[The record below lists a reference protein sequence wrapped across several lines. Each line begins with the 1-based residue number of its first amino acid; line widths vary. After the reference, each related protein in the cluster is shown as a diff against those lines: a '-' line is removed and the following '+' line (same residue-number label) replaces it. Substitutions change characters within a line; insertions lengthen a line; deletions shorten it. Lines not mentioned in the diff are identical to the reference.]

1 MQINESNPVA
11 DVDMA
16 IEMKRRLTGADFVV
30 VGAQDLSVLGRA
42 AAPASVPAAV
52 ET

>member
-1 MQINESNPVA
+1 MYANDFDPFA

-16 IEMKRRLTGADFVV
+16 IEMKRRLSGAGFVV

-42 AAPASVPAAV
+42 AAPASTSAAV
-52 ET
+52 DT